1 MSSKTNNLTDVAL
14 KRDPLLSRTN
24 HSSMFSSLLTNEQR
38 LFCFKT
44 SKIDFDLGHLKK
56 PEFHSLVAT
65 TVPTLVTKK
74 HTEMKTSGLA
84 LIL

>member
-44 SKIDFDLGHLKK
+44 SKIDLDLDH
-56 PEFHSLVAT
+56 
-65 TVPTLVTKK
+65 VT
-74 HTEMKTSGLA
+74 
-84 LIL
+84 